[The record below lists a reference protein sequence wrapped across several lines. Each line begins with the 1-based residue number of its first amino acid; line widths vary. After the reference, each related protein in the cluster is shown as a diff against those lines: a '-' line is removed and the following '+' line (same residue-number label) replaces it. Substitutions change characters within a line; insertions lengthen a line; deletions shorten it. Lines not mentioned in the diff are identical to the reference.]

1 MTSAPKS
8 GRLFQIIRRRTTATR
23 PDLDIDL
30 VDTDSTDVRHLVET
44 GQVDL
49 GIAGL
54 AADLPSLAK
63 APIFRDPFKLVCRSD
78 SHIAAKGP
86 LRDWSDLEG
95 ESLIV
100 NEASRNLQSPAFQR
114 LAREARFS
122 VRNVASLIAM
132 VQAGMGVTLLPALAT
147 VNLPATLTAYSLR
160 DPACL
165 RTVSL
170 YWREGKIPS
179 PVTQVFLREFV
190 SAAQSQAQAL
200 GLEGLH

>member
-1 MTSAPKS
+1 M
-8 GRLFQIIRRRTTATR
+8 
-23 PDLDIDL
+23 
-30 VDTDSTDVRHLVET
+30 
-44 GQVDL
+44 
-49 GIAGL
+49 
-54 AADLPSLAK
+54 
-63 APIFRDPFKLVCRSD
+63 
-78 SHIAAKGP
+78 
-86 LRDWSDLEG
+86 
-95 ESLIV
+95 
-100 NEASRNLQSPAFQR
+100 
-114 LAREARFS
+114 
-122 VRNVASLIAM
+122 RNVASLIAM

-147 VNLPATLTAYSLR
+147 VNLPATLPAYSLR